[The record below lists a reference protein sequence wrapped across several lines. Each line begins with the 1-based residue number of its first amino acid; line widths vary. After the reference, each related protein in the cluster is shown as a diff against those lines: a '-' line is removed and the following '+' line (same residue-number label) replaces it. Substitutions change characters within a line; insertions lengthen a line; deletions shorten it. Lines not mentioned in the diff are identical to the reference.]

1 MSEGDENNSSP
12 PRPGLVQYL
21 QRDPVTS
28 IMFGLRIYTFF
39 AGCMAILN
47 PYSNLFSKVLMASA
61 ATNALRLHQRIPAF
75 QLNAQTFQ
83 NILAE
88 DSGHYLAY
96 SLMFLTGRHNVAM
109 ILMPIIAFAVMHV
122 GAFLN
127 KVFAET
133 SFQMA
138 IAQKGVQYIRS
149 KNVFLLQFIAMS
161 EIFLMPIIIYFA
173 FTGAGF
179 FTPIFY
185 YRFIVLRYTSE
196 RNPYNRMCFHQMRLA
211 ADQYAAKPGTPS
223 FLRNLIQKAQQ
234 LCFRLSPQTQA
245 Q

>member
-1 MSEGDENNSSP
+1 MGD
-12 PRPGLVQYL
+12 
-21 QRDPVTS
+21 
-28 IMFGLRIYTFF
+28 
-39 AGCMAILN
+39 

-127 KVFAET
+127 KVFAE
-133 SFQMA
+133 
-138 IAQKGVQYIRS
+138 KGVQYIRS